1 MLDDNKIIQ
10 SLWIGEKLENLE
22 LLTLKSFVAQGHEF
36 HLYTYSEIK
45 TPIPKGVL
53 LKDANSIITK
63 DKIFTYKSKNEYGH
77 GKGSY
82 AGFSD
87 IFRYKLLYEKGGWWV
102 DMDVTCLQ
110 YFDIKTPYF
119 FRKHEQFLVVNNVI
133 KCPPKS
139 AFMERCYKQ
148 TIAKIS
154 PENRTWMLPSAILS
168 DSVTMFNLEKYI
180 NDNTTNLDIW
190 KQIQVYLFAKN
201 GTIDNHFIAL
211 HWMNERWRSEQMNK
225 AEAVLGGLYAQLL
238 EKNHLDY
245 IPIESTLSFFQL
257 LKIKLYL
264 FVYKLMGTRFRATLK
279 VIISVLKKGLSR

>member
-148 TIAKIS
+148 TIVKIS

-168 DSVTMFNLEKYI
+168 DNVTMFNLEKYI

-190 KQIQVYLFAKN
+190 KQIQIYLFAKKTMIN
-201 GTIDNHFIAL
+201 KRFIAL
-211 HWMNERWRSEQMNK
+211 HWMNERWRSEHMNK
-225 AEAVLGGLYAQLL
+225 AEAVSNSLYAQLL
-238 EKNHLDY
+238 QSHSLTY
-245 IPIESTLSFFQL
+245 LPIESTLFYFQL

-264 FVYKLMGTRFRATLK
+264 FIYKIMGSRFRGILK
-279 VIISVLKKGLSR
+279 RVIHSFKNGIS

>member
-36 HLYTYSEIK
+36 HLYIYSEIK

-139 AFMERCYKQ
+139 AFMEQCYKQ

-154 PENRTWMLPSAILS
+154 PDNRTWMLPSAILS

-180 NDNTTNLDIW
+180 NGDTTNLDIW
-190 KQIQVYLFAKN
+190 KQVQVYLFAKN
-201 GTIDNHFIAL
+201 GTVDKRFIAL
-211 HWMNERWRSEQMNK
+211 HWMNERWRSERMNK
-225 AEAVLGGLYAQLL
+225 GEAVANTYYAILL
-238 EKNHLDY
+238 EQYDLPYILIDKN
-245 IPIESTLSFFQL
+245 ISSIGL
-257 LKIKLYL
+257 LKNRLYL
-264 FVYKLMGTRFRATLK
+264 FIYNLLGGKGRRSIKKTFRWIK
-279 VIISVLKKGLSR
+279 